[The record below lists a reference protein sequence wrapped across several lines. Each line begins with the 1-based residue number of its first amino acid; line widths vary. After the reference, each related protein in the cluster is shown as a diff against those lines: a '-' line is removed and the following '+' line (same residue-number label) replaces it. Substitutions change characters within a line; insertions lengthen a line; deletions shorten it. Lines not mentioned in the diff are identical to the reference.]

1 MTVKKFFKRAT
12 LVIIVAIFATLFG
25 VVEYATP
32 HYRVAYVTGVEV
44 KRADPSKKAN
54 TQNLLK
60 DTYFIYTAEADN
72 PNDVKVYRNE
82 DTLWSFPFY
91 FKFNSADVAG
101 AATNLANAGQGEH
114 RQLAQ
119 IKYYGWRIKILS
131 QFPNIISIKTLDK
144 ADDVA
149 RPILAYVLYV
159 LLLIGLFFS
168 IQFVR
173 GWFDSKK

>member
-1 MTVKKFFKRAT
+1 MTVKTFFKRAT

-44 KRADPSKKAN
+44 KRADPTKKADA
-54 TQNLLK
+54 QNLLK

-72 PNDVKVYRNE
+72 PNDVKVYRDE
-82 DTLWSFPFY
+82 DTQWGFPFY

-101 AATNLANAGQGEH
+101 VATNLANAGQGEH

>member
-1 MTVKKFFKRAT
+1 MTIKKFFKT
-12 LVIIVAIFATLFG
+12 VTFVIIFAIFASLFG
-25 VVEYATP
+25 LVEYATP

-54 TQNLLK
+54 AQSSFK
-60 DTYFIYTAEADN
+60 DTYFIYTAEADD
-72 PNDVKVYRNE
+72 PNDVKVYRDE
-82 DTLWSFPFY
+82 DTRWGFPFY

-101 AATNLANAGQGEH
+101 VATNLANAGQGEH

-131 QFPNIISIKTLDK
+131 QFPNIVSIKPLDK
-144 ADDVA
+144 ADDVS
-149 RPILAYVLYV
+149 RPIFAYILYA
-159 LLLIGLFFS
+159 LLILGLFFS
-168 IQFVR
+168 VQFVR